1 MDKKLIRK
9 LGGLDIFCIA
19 AGAMISSGLFIL
31 PGIAFA
37 KIGPAIIFAYILA
50 GIAVLPAM
58 FAKAELATAMPKA
71 GGSYFFIERSMG
83 GWAGTMGGIASW
95 FSLSLKSAFALVGI
109 GAFVTLI
116 NPNISEWE
124 IKFIA
129 VGFCLFFTIL
139 NLISVEFTSKIQVF
153 LVIMLIILLIIY
165 IFRGFFFLDPHKYV
179 SSKPFNV
186 HSLFAV
192 SGMVFISFGG
202 LTKIAS
208 VAEEIKNPNK
218 NIPYGM
224 IAAFCVVLPLY
235 ALTIF
240 VTVGLLS
247 GNELAN
253 SLTPLSIGG
262 SKMGGIIGGILMSL
276 AGILAFVST
285 GNAGILAASRFTMA
299 MSRDGLLPD
308 FFSRVS
314 NRFKTPYFSIIF
326 TGLFMM
332 MIILFLNIESLVK
345 VASTMQII
353 LFLFVILS
361 SIIMRES
368 KIMSYKP
375 AFISP
380 LYPWIQI
387 LGIIVYLFF
396 LYDMGTVT
404 ILTTILFVLISLLW
418 HRMYVSGKTTRKSA
432 LIHIVER
439 ITAREIAGDSLN
451 TELREI
457 LKERDQIIEDRFHKM
472 VKDCIVLDLDHYTDM
487 ERFFTLVAQKMSNK
501 LNIEKDKIFELLMN
515 REKEGSTVLTPIVA
529 VPHIVIDG
537 EHNFAILLARCK
549 AGIIFSESYPAVNAI
564 FVLFGTRDERN
575 YHLRAL
581 SSIAQIL
588 QDPSFETK
596 WMTAKNEEALR
607 DIVLFSKR
615 MR

>member
-1 MDKKLIRK
+1 
-9 LGGLDIFCIA
+9 
-19 AGAMISSGLFIL
+19 
-31 PGIAFA
+31 
-37 KIGPAIIFAYILA
+37 
-50 GIAVLPAM
+50 
-58 FAKAELATAMPKA
+58 
-71 GGSYFFIERSMG
+71 
-83 GWAGTMGGIASW
+83 
-95 FSLSLKSAFALVGI
+95 
-109 GAFVTLI
+109 
-116 NPNISEWE
+116 
-124 IKFIA
+124 
-129 VGFCLFFTIL
+129 
-139 NLISVEFTSKIQVF
+139 
-153 LVIMLIILLIIY
+153 MLHL
-165 IFRGFFFLDPHKYV
+165 
-179 SSKPFNV
+179 
-186 HSLFAV
+186 
-192 SGMVFISFGG
+192 
-202 LTKIAS
+202 
-208 VAEEIKNPNK
+208 
-218 NIPYGM
+218 
-224 IAAFCVVLPLY
+224 FCVVLPLY

>member
-1 MDKKLIRK
+1 
-9 LGGLDIFCIA
+9 
-19 AGAMISSGLFIL
+19 
-31 PGIAFA
+31 
-37 KIGPAIIFAYILA
+37 
-50 GIAVLPAM
+50 
-58 FAKAELATAMPKA
+58 
-71 GGSYFFIERSMG
+71 
-83 GWAGTMGGIASW
+83 
-95 FSLSLKSAFALVGI
+95 
-109 GAFVTLI
+109 
-116 NPNISEWE
+116 
-124 IKFIA
+124 
-129 VGFCLFFTIL
+129 
-139 NLISVEFTSKIQVF
+139 
-153 LVIMLIILLIIY
+153 
-165 IFRGFFFLDPHKYV
+165 
-179 SSKPFNV
+179 
-186 HSLFAV
+186 
-192 SGMVFISFGG
+192 
-202 LTKIAS
+202 
-208 VAEEIKNPNK
+208 
-218 NIPYGM
+218 
-224 IAAFCVVLPLY
+224 
-235 ALTIF
+235 
-240 VTVGLLS
+240 
-247 GNELAN
+247 
-253 SLTPLSIGG
+253 
-262 SKMGGIIGGILMSL
+262 
-276 AGILAFVST
+276 
-285 GNAGILAASRFTMA
+285 
-299 MSRDGLLPD
+299 
-308 FFSRVS
+308 
-314 NRFKTPYFSIIF
+314 
-326 TGLFMM
+326 
-332 MIILFLNIESLVK
+332 
-345 VASTMQII
+345 MQII